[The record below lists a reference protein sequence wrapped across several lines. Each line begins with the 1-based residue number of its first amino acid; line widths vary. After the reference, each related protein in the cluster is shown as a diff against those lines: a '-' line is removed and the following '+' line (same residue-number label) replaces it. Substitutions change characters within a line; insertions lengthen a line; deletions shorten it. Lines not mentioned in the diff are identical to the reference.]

1 MPTNSAKEHLRLVMR
16 IVRSVKK
23 QLRVAQKILLAVAWC
38 GKMRNILKCS
48 WLMLNVVPTMT
59 AVHWNYGIAMDPDKI
74 SFAPLLCVPVDL
86 DDGHPNAALP

>member
-1 MPTNSAKEHLRLVMR
+1 
-16 IVRSVKK
+16 
-23 QLRVAQKILLAVAWC
+23 
-38 GKMRNILKCS
+38 MRNILKCS

-86 DDGHPNAALP
+86 GDGHPNVALP